1 MDSFDHEKVLK
12 ILQSMRSEKP
22 IISICTDFHRSF
34 SLEQAIKAIGFRTIF
49 SSFKNDNNFTL
60 PPNMTSLLDF
70 SFLIDKTPEQ
80 ARTILRTYKKQAFK
94 ILSIGEEIHF
104 VSQNAAKILKGCLRT
119 KPDVIICDH
128 NISEED
134 LKKAVH
140 EAGSRLFMKS
150 DYKPIILRISPEGD
164 ILSDGDTSLI
174 VHGANNPIHNIICDP
189 LMVGAFVAAAMEIC
203 EDCHFSA
210 FSAALFLRAS
220 SRRALSVTNGPGS
233 FYPVFIDSLYHLK
246 RDYIYQVRFGALDKK
261 SVDSH
266 KDKHLEVA

>member
-22 IISICTDFHRSF
+22 IISICTDLHRSF
-34 SLEQAIKAIGFRTIF
+34 SLEQAVKAIGFRTIF

-80 ARTILRTYKKQAFK
+80 ARTILRSYKKQAFK

-104 VSQNAAKILKGCLRT
+104 VSQNALKILKGCLRT

-128 NISEED
+128 NIAEED
-134 LKKAVH
+134 LKKAVT

-174 VHGANNPIHNIICDP
+174 DSAAIFLTIDAKSCFLVPISAVSFKEKP
-189 LMVGAFVAAAMEIC
+189 LLKSIPA
-203 EDCHFSA
+203 A
-210 FSAALFLRAS
+210 FSFNAE
-220 SRRALSVTNGPGS
+220 
-233 FYPVFIDSLYHLK
+233 PVCVLLCGLIP
-246 RDYIYQVRFGALDKK
+246 
-261 SVDSH
+261 
-266 KDKHLEVA
+266 